1 MRVKKINIILRK
13 STFFQFSFRT
23 QSPKSLIERKFF
35 RFLCLLCKDSEKLV
49 HFGSFY
55 ETTLFVHFLCYKTAS
70 ILALASSTSE
80 LLMERR

>member
-1 MRVKKINIILRK
+1 MRVKKLISFYENQH
-13 STFFQFSFRT
+13 FFSFRFVLN
-23 QSPKSLIERKFF
+23 PKSLIERKFF
-35 RFLCLLCKDSEKLV
+35 SFLCLLCKDSEKLV

-55 ETTLFVHFLCYKTAS
+55 KTTLFVHFLCYKTAS